1 VNERKERS
9 VTELSMADGS
19 PFAGADRHG
28 RGRRSELDRDFDEFY
43 VAHVRSLVLQLA
55 AYTGDPAEA
64 QDMVHEAFC
73 RAFAR
78 WRTVGSYDDPA
89 AWVRRVAWNLAT
101 NRFRS
106 QRAFRSFLRRHRV
119 EHVEGPGPDGVALEV
134 ALATL
139 AENHRRAVVLHYLAG
154 LSVGE
159 IARQEGVPQG
169 TVKSWLHRGRAALAG
184 QLTDAYQGGRDD

>member
-1 VNERKERS
+1 
-9 VTELSMADGS
+9 MADAAPSG
-19 PFAGADRHG
+19 GADRQ
-28 RGRRSELDRDFDEFY
+28 RRSRRGQLDRDFDEFY
-43 VAHVRSLVLQLA
+43 TAHVRSLVLQLT
-55 AYTGDPAEA
+55 AYTGDATEA

-78 WRTVGSYDDPA
+78 WRTIGSYDDPV

-106 QRAFRSFLRRHRV
+106 QRAFRSFLRRQRV
-119 EHVEGPGPDGVALEV
+119 EHVAGPDPDGVALEV

-139 AENHRRAVVLHYLAG
+139 SENHRRAVVLHYLAG

-184 QLTDAYQGGRDD
+184 QLTDSYQGDRHD

>member
-1 VNERKERS
+1 
-9 VTELSMADGS
+9 MADASS
-19 PFAGADRHG
+19 PVGAVPPER
-28 RGRRSELDRDFDEFY
+28 RRRSERDRDFDEFY
-43 VAHVRSLVLQLA
+43 TANVRSLTLQLT
-55 AYTGDPAEA
+55 AYTGDPNEA

-78 WRTVGSYDDPA
+78 WRTVGSYDDPV

-106 QRAFRSFLRRHRV
+106 QRAFRSFLRRQRV
-119 EHVEGPGPDGVALEV
+119 EHVAGPDPDGVALEG

-139 AENHRRAVVLHYLAG
+139 SENHRRVVVLHYLAG

-184 QLTDAYQGGRDD
+184 QLTDWHQGNRHD

>member
-1 VNERKERS
+1 M
-9 VTELSMADGS
+9 TELSKADAS
-19 PFAGADRHG
+19 PPTATDRHR
-28 RGRRSELDRDFDEFY
+28 RGRRSDLDRDFDEFY
-43 VAHVRSLVLQLA
+43 TAHVRSLVLQIT
-55 AYTGDPAEA
+55 AYTGDATES

-78 WRTVGSYDDPA
+78 WRTIGSYDDPA
-89 AWVRRVAWNLAT
+89 AWVRRVAWNLAR

-106 QRAFRSFLRRHRV
+106 QRTLRSFLHRQRV
-119 EHVEGPGPDGVALEV
+119 EHVAGPDPDGVALEV

-139 AENHRRAVVLHYLAG
+139 SENHRRAVILHYLAG
-154 LSVGE
+154 LPIGE

-184 QLTDAYQGGRDD
+184 QLTDWYQGERHD